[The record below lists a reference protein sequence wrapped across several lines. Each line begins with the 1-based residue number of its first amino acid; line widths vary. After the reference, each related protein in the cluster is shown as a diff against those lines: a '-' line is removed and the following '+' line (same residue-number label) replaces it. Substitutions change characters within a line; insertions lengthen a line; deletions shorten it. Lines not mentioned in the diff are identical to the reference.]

1 MNTPSH
7 VLPES
12 APALEVLA
20 DLGHHDRRPRVD
32 AQLAHLDGE
41 DGREVAVDAEVAPAT
56 PDAGG
61 ALADYAAVT
70 LQTC

>member
-1 MNTPSH
+1 M
-7 VLPES
+7 LPES

-20 DLGHHDRRPRVD
+20 DLGHHARRPRVD
-32 AQLAHLDGE
+32 PQLAHLDGE
-41 DGREVAVDAEVAPAT
+41 DGGEVAVDAEVAAAT

-61 ALADYAAVT
+61 AFADYAAVP